1 MSKVIGPS
9 AFLNEFG
16 VKNERVRILHWL
28 DRHGGA
34 MPLSDV
40 LDASTEPETLVMHK
54 VAGFVNDG
62 FVQCEA
68 DLDIEHLSDVCKT
81 VRDKP
86 WQVELTDQGRALLKY
101 A

>member
-1 MSKVIGPS
+1 MSKVLGPS

-16 VKNERVRILHWL
+16 VKNERVKILYWL

-34 MPLSDV
+34 MTLEDV
-40 LDASTEPETLVMHK
+40 IDASTEPAMVVMHK

-62 FVQCEA
+62 LVRCEP
-68 DLDIEHLSDVCKT
+68 DLNLEHLGEVSET
-81 VRDKP
+81 TRYEP
-86 WQVELTDQGRALLKY
+86 SQVELTDQGRALLKY